1 MYLRKT
7 TATEDRYSTS
17 CKKEAEFLDQMEK
30 GFKKK
35 KLFSKDKKITGV
47 TGINGYKKELIQKYW
62 A

>member
-35 KLFSKDKKITGV
+35 KLSSKDKKILV
-47 TGINGYKKELIQKYW
+47 
-62 A
+62 